1 MAIFNSLRKLYP
13 VFTSSCTNLHS
24 HQHKCSLFSTSII
37 KLSSDYFWQMP
48 FYPVWGDITLIF
60 ICISL
65 LISNTKHN
73 FIYLLTIY
81 MSSLEKCLFRSFAYF
96 SIWLGSWALWVLYI
110 FHILTPY
117 QTNDLKIF
125 SIIPCAIF

>member
-13 VFTSSCTNLHS
+13 VFTSSCTNLHF
-24 HQHKCSLFSTSII
+24 HQHKCSLFSTSFK

-48 FYPVWGDITLIF
+48 FYPVWGDITLIL

-65 LISNTKHN
+65 LIRNTKHN
-73 FIYLLTIY
+73 FIYLLAIY
-81 MSSLEKCLFRSFAYF
+81 MSSLEKCLFKPSAYF
-96 SIWLGSWALWVLYI
+96 SIWLGYWALWVLYI

-125 SIIPCAIF
+125 SIIPCAVF